1 MFTRDQLL
9 EDLSKLPGNPPLIQ
23 ASDAEGNEFSEFAG
37 YSIEYINEDFDND
50 YELSVFNEDDI
61 RDDNDGEIPDNFKQ
75 VVVFWRV

>member
-1 MFTRDQLL
+1 MFTKNDLL
-9 EDLSKLPGNPPLIQ
+9 ETLSKMPDNPSLIQ

-61 RDDNDGEIPDNFKQ
+61 RDDNDGEIPDNFKK
-75 VVVFWRV
+75 VLVFWRV

>member
-1 MFTRDQLL
+1 MFTRDELI
-9 EDLSKLPGNPPLIQ
+9 EGLSKVPGNTPIIQ